1 VWAKTAGDF
10 LAHTK
15 PKQRKETLFTRP
27 LGDTMNIVRYRP
39 LLHVVMLI
47 AMTSTL
53 VAWAGTPVAKSAS
66 LTQGITTIDPSD
78 PRLVPNPIE
87 SSDEG
92 TIWSCRFTGPEVQ
105 CTSTLTFSWELQ
117 EGPGELFYFCAVP
130 IYSVNGTFTRT
141 QTRYYTYDAA
151 SGQFLEYKRLIHLY
165 SNEYFTPIPDPNTT
179 NVVIARLNMTWIS
192 TFQTPGDLDSRV
204 TQKQG
209 IDTFIKP
216 PNGRLVVLDVG
227 QKMTVLGE
235 DFDFRGRW
243 DIALGDPAV
252 EFGKVCSALGL

>member
-1 VWAKTAGDF
+1 
-10 LAHTK
+10 
-15 PKQRKETLFTRP
+15 
-27 LGDTMNIVRYRP
+27 MNIVRCRR
-39 LLHVVMLI
+39 LLHLLVLI

-53 VAWAGTPVAKSAS
+53 VAWAGAPEAKSAS

-78 PRLVPNPIE
+78 SRLVPNPIE

-92 TIWSCRFTGPEVQ
+92 TVWTCRVTGPEVQ
-105 CTSTLTFSWELQ
+105 CTGTLAISWELQ
-117 EGPGELFYFCAVP
+117 EGPGDWCAVP
-130 IYSVNGTFTRT
+130 LYSVNGTFTRA
-141 QTRYYTYDAA
+141 QTRYYAYDAA
-151 SGQFLEYKRLIHLY
+151 SGQYLEYKRLIHLY
-165 SNEYFTPIPDPNTT
+165 SNEYLTPDPDPNST
-179 NVVIARLNMTWIS
+179 NVVIGRLNMTWIS

-216 PNGRLVVLDVG
+216 PNGGLVVLDVG

-252 EFGKVCSALGL
+252 EFGKVCGALGL

>member
-1 VWAKTAGDF
+1 MVR
-10 LAHTK
+10 H
-15 PKQRKETLFTRP
+15 
-27 LGDTMNIVRYRP
+27 IVRCRL
-39 LLHVVMLI
+39 LLHVVLLI
-47 AMTSTL
+47 TTAFTL
-53 VAWAGTPVAKSAS
+53 VVWAGIPKAESAS
-66 LTQGITTIDPSD
+66 LTQGMTTIDPSD

-92 TIWSCRFTGPEVQ
+92 TAWTCRVTGPEVQ
-105 CTSTLTFSWELQ
+105 CTGTLAISWELQ
-117 EGPGELFYFCAVP
+117 EGPGDLCTVP
-130 IYSVNGTFTRT
+130 LYSVNGTFTRA
-141 QTRYYTYDAA
+141 QTRYYAYDAA

-165 SNEYFTPIPDPNTT
+165 SNEYLTPVPDPNAT
-179 NVVIARLNMTWIS
+179 NVVIGRLNMTWIS

-216 PNGRLVVLDVG
+216 PNGGLVVLDVG

-252 EFGKVCSALGL
+252 EFGKVCHALGL

>member
-1 VWAKTAGDF
+1 MVR
-10 LAHTK
+10 H
-15 PKQRKETLFTRP
+15 
-27 LGDTMNIVRYRP
+27 IVRCRL
-39 LLHVVMLI
+39 LLHVVLLI
-47 AMTSTL
+47 AMAFTL
-53 VAWAGTPVAKSAS
+53 VVWAGTPKAESAS
-66 LTQGITTIDPSD
+66 LTQGMTTIDPSD

-92 TIWSCRFTGPEVQ
+92 TAWTCRLTGPEVQ
-105 CTSTLTFSWELQ
+105 CTGTLAISWELQ
-117 EGPGELFYFCAVP
+117 EGPGDLCTVP
-130 IYSVNGTFTRT
+130 LYSVNGTFTRA
-141 QTRYYTYDAA
+141 QTRYYAYDTA

-165 SNEYFTPIPDPNTT
+165 SNESLTPVPDPNAT
-179 NVVIARLNMTWIS
+179 NVVIGRLNMTWIS

-209 IDTFIKP
+209 IDAFIKP
-216 PNGRLVVLDVG
+216 PNGGLVVLDVG

-252 EFGKVCSALGL
+252 EFGKVCHALGL

>member
-1 VWAKTAGDF
+1 
-10 LAHTK
+10 
-15 PKQRKETLFTRP
+15 
-27 LGDTMNIVRYRP
+27 MNIARYRP
-39 LLHVVMLI
+39 LLYLVMLL

-53 VAWAGTPVAKSAS
+53 VAWAGASEAKSAS

-78 PRLVPNPIE
+78 SRLVPNPIE

-92 TIWSCRFTGPEVQ
+92 TVWTCRVTGPEVQ
-105 CTSTLTFSWELQ
+105 CTGTLAISWVLQ
-117 EGPGELFYFCAVP
+117 EGPGDWCAVP
-130 IYSVNGTFTRT
+130 LYSVNGTFTRA
-141 QTRYYTYDAA
+141 QTRYYAYDAA
-151 SGQFLEYKRLIHLY
+151 SGQYLEYKRLIHLY
-165 SNEYFTPIPDPNTT
+165 SNEYLIPEPDPSST
-179 NVVIARLNMTWIS
+179 NVVIGRLNMTWIS

-216 PNGRLVVLDVG
+216 PNGGLVVLDVG

>member
-1 VWAKTAGDF
+1 
-10 LAHTK
+10 
-15 PKQRKETLFTRP
+15 
-27 LGDTMNIVRYRP
+27 MNIVRYRR
-39 LLHVVMLI
+39 LLYVPMLL
-47 AMTSTL
+47 AMTSTV
-53 VAWAGTPVAKSAS
+53 VAWAGIAEAKSAS
-66 LTQGITTIDPSD
+66 LTQGIVTIDPSD

-92 TIWSCRFTGPEVQ
+92 TLWTCRVTGPEVQ
-105 CTSTLTFSWELQ
+105 CAGALAISWELQ
-117 EGPGELFYFCAVP
+117 EGPGDWCAVP
-130 IYSVNGTFTRT
+130 LYSVNGTFTRT
-141 QTRYYTYDAA
+141 QARYYTYDAA
-151 SGQFLEYKRLIHLY
+151 SRQYLEYRRLIHLY
-165 SNEYFTPIPDPNTT
+165 SNEYLTPVPDPNTT

-209 IDTFIKP
+209 IDTLIKP
-216 PNGRLVVLDVG
+216 PNGGLVVLDVG

-252 EFGKVCSALGL
+252 EFGKVCGALGL